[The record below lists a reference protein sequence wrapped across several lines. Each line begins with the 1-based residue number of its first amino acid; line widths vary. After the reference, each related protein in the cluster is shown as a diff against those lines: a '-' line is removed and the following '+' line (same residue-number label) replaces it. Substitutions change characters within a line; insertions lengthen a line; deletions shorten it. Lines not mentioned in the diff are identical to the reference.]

1 MNENCIHVNNYK
13 IFYAQTLHVHA
24 HTCIPKKYWINSTCA
39 SKNSLNTFQV
49 RERISKYTVCTC
61 NVNSNMNVLQCTHN
75 IVHCYIITCTWTD
88 LSLASVVY
96 SLLPRDPMKE
106 NNRPV
111 SPSLQDCCN
120 VLVWKVIRVH
130 VTQCTLI
137 TCTFNHYTQPG
148 VSFRGAGGALAPPWS
163 NLPPP

>member
-1 MNENCIHVNNYK
+1 MHR
-13 IFYAQTLHVHA
+13 HVHV
-24 HTCIPKKYWINSTCA
+24 HRILNRHSQKILNQQYMWIKKFI
-39 SKNSLNTFQV
+39 
-49 RERISKYTVCTC
+49 EDISSQRTNQQIYCMYMYSTC

-120 VLVWKVIRVH
+120 VLHVHLVWKVIRVH
-130 VTQCTLI
+130 VTQCTV
-137 TCTFNHYTQPG
+137 HYMYIGYTT
-148 VSFRGAGGALAPPWS
+148 RGFI
-163 NLPPP
+163 